1 MFVYIIRPSTLVILQ
16 NLLQNRIFRLRHRD
30 FLLHFHFSRT
40 HLPLHLNS
48 ISTTSDGTHSSTLSP
63 SLPTNPPVPR
73 RPHQCVPSLRH
84 GVGPASPPPTLQ
96 HSRGGRPPGQR
107 RSRGRGSPSAS
118 SPLASPPPPPLRLP
132 SPLCSGSR
140 RLHRASSLL
149 LDAPFSPRLP
159 LGSRGP
165 VAEVSCTGLGVA
177 KQRRR
182 SHASGRTRAP
192 LVLLARRWKAQGW
205 LRRAPPCG
213 AAGRLL
219 RSSPVEQGVT
229 RRSRATTTDLT
240 RRRATTDE
248 RACATR
254 LWWLGRPPCD

>member
-1 MFVYIIRPSTLVILQ
+1 
-16 NLLQNRIFRLRHRD
+16 
-30 FLLHFHFSRT
+30 
-40 HLPLHLNS
+40 
-48 ISTTSDGTHSSTLSP
+48 
-63 SLPTNPPVPR
+63 
-73 RPHQCVPSLRH
+73 
-84 GVGPASPPPTLQ
+84 
-96 HSRGGRPPGQR
+96 
-107 RSRGRGSPSAS
+107 
-118 SPLASPPPPPLRLP
+118 LRLP

-140 RLHRASSLL
+140 GIHRASSLL

-165 VAEVSCTGLGVA
+165 VAEVSRTGLGVA

-182 SHASGRTRAP
+182 SHAPGRARAP
-192 LVLLARRWKAQGW
+192 LVLLVRRWKAQGW

-219 RSSPVEQGVT
+219 RSSPVEKGVT

-240 RRRATTDE
+240 RRRAVADE

-254 LWWLGRPPCD
+254 LWWLGRPPCDWCACRAMWSSCGGWRRGSVVLVAGSLLLSSRRHSLPSLRRRPGLVVPLFFSGSTRRRAGQMRGRMRGCDGSGMSAVEGAPPLRGGAPFPSGGDLELEQREGGERRGLAPA